1 MREVKIRVYYEPENR
16 NVTLTELANITKIR
30 RVTIYYRYKK
40 GDRGERLWC
49 PVEEYDSKYGNP
61 QSVYAEYNNKKVTI
75 RELSELT
82 GLPLKLLHSR
92 YEKGDRG
99 EDLIRPIGM
108 QIRINTPDGYIDYY
122 GEMIT
127 LEELSRRT
135 GIKRTTLSM
144 RYKKGD
150 RGERLWRPTRP
161 RTKKVPT
168 LN

>member
-1 MREVKIRVYYEPENR
+1 MVLKIYYEPEDR
-16 NVTLTELANITKIR
+16 YVTLTELAEITKIR

-49 PVEEYDSKYGNP
+49 PVEEYDSRYGNP
-61 QSVYAEYNNKKVTI
+61 RSIYAEYNNKKVTI

-82 GLPLKLLHSR
+82 GLSIKLLNSR
-92 YEKGDRG
+92 YENGDRG
-99 EDLIRPIGM
+99 EDLIRPVGVH
-108 QIRINTPDGYIDYY
+108 IRTNIPEGYIDYC
-122 GEMIT
+122 GDMIT

-144 RYKKGD
+144 RYKNGD
-150 RGERLWRPTRP
+150 RGERLWRPVRP